1 MARDYR
7 ELRAKMSP
15 ESVARSQRKTWQL
28 AKGMPLHELRVARD
42 FTQERLAQAMGVKQ
56 AAISKKER
64 HADMAIS
71 ALREFIRAMGGELE
85 IKAIFAEGEVVIDQF
100 CKERSKSARIDKL
113 PASES

>member
-28 AKGMPLHELRVARD
+28 AKGMPLHELRMARD
-42 FTQERLAQAMGVKQ
+42 LSQERLAQLMGVNQ

-64 HADMAIS
+64 RADMAIS
-71 ALREFIRAMGGELE
+71 SLRELIRAMGGELE

-100 CKERSKSARIDKL
+100 CKERSKSARIDK
-113 PASES
+113 PPTHES